1 MKEKRRNR
9 KTGLVIV
16 IGLFL
21 LLIGLFVFSGV
32 EKRVLD
38 QAARN
43 EAGGSFAQLEQGSVN
58 YFLEGPAD
66 APVVVLVHGFSV
78 PAYVWEPTAAYL
90 NENGYRTL
98 RFDLFGRGYS
108 DRPDL
113 VYDISLFTDQITGLV
128 DKLNLEKPLFVV
140 GLSMGGPIAARYA
153 YQHPD
158 DIYGVVLISPE
169 VTQTTN
175 QDILP
180 LNMPYVGE
188 YLMAA
193 VMEPY
198 VLPKLQTGDFMQPEN
213 FPDWEV
219 NYREQL
225 QFKGT
230 GRALLS
236 TIRELVNL
244 NPEDE
249 YKALND
255 SGLPV
260 MLIWGTAD
268 QTIGHN
274 QIEILQQILPEL
286 ETRFVK
292 DAGHLVHYE
301 MPDDVNPELIDFLNR
316 ISR

>member
-1 MKEKRRNR
+1 MGKI
-9 KTGLVIV
+9 TGFLKWFLGLM
-16 IGLFL
+16 IGLIVL
-21 LLIGLFVFSGV
+21 PGVLFIFNGV
-32 EKRVLD
+32 EKRDLD
-38 QAARN
+38 LA
-43 EAGGSFAQLEQGSVN
+43 EMKGEGSFVQLEHGRVH

-66 APVVVLVHGFSV
+66 APVVIFIHGFSV
-78 PAYVWEPTAAYL
+78 PSYVWEPTTAFL
-90 NENGYRTL
+90 NDNGYQTL
-98 RFDLFGRGYS
+98 RFDLYGRGYS

-113 VYDISLFTDQITGLV
+113 VYDISLFADQISGLL
-128 DKLNLEKPLFVV
+128 DELKMEDPLFVV

-153 YQHPD
+153 HQHPA

-169 VTQTTN
+169 VTQTVD
-175 QDILP
+175 QDIFP
-180 LNMPYVGE
+180 LNIPYVGE
-188 YLMAA
+188 YLMTA

-198 VLPKLQTGDFMQPEN
+198 VLPKLQAGDFTHPEN

-236 TIRELVNL
+236 TIRELVYL
-244 NPEDE
+244 NPEEE
-249 YKALND
+249 YMALND

-260 MLIWGTAD
+260 LLVWGMAD
-268 QTIGHN
+268 QTIGPD
-274 QIEILQQILPEL
+274 QIEILQQILPDV
-286 ETRFVK
+286 ETRFVE

-301 MPDDVNPELIDFLNR
+301 MVDDVNPELIEYLNR